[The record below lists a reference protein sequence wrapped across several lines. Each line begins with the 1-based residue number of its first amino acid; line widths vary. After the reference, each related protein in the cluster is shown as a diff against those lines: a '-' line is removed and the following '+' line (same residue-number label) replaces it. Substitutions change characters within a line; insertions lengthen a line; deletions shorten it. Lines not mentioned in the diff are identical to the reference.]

1 MSSVNPRDE
10 FDVAGE
16 DMPVGMHRPQPSKWK
31 SVWPFLVILII
42 VPLLAWGA
50 SSLLTNRPT
59 SSNTTVAPTGQSE
72 AQSAQSTP
80 ETTQSA
86 PAEQAESAQSE
97 PVTEPES
104 TPTPANEPIVDTN
117 VKISVLNGTGR
128 NGLAARTAEELTAA
142 GFAGAATGNAT
153 GWTTDVSTVYYQ
165 DPNLE
170 ASARAVGE
178 AVGITNVQQS
188 NNIGDSDIVVLLR

>member
-142 GFAGAATGNAT
+142 GFAGATTGNAT
-153 GWTTDVSTVYYQ
+153 GWTTEDSTVYYQ

>member
-31 SVWPFLVILII
+31 SVWPFLVILIV

-59 SSNTTVAPTGQSE
+59 SSNTAATPTGQSE
-72 AQSAQSTP
+72 AQSAQSAP

-104 TPTPANEPIVDTN
+104 TPAPANEPIVDTN
-117 VKISVLNGTGR
+117 VKISVLNGTGQ
-128 NGLAARTAEELTAA
+128 NGLAARTAEKLTAA

-153 GWTTDVSTVYYQ
+153 GWTTEVSTVYYQ

-170 ASARAVGE
+170 ASARAVAE

>member
-31 SVWPFLVILII
+31 SVWPFLVILIV

-59 SSNTTVAPTGQSE
+59 SSNTTVASSGQSE

-86 PAEQAESAQSE
+86 SAEQAESTRSE

-104 TPTPANEPIVDTN
+104 TPAPANEPIVDTN

-128 NGLAARTAEELTAA
+128 NGLAAQTAEELTAA

-153 GWTTDVSTVYYQ
+153 GWTTEVSTVYYQ

-170 ASARAVGE
+170 ASARAVAE

>member
-50 SSLLTNRPT
+50 SSLLTNRSTP
-59 SSNTTVAPTGQSE
+59 SNTTATPTGQSE

-86 PAEQAESAQSE
+86 PAEQAESARPES
-97 PVTEPES
+97 VTEPES
-104 TPTPANEPIVDTN
+104 TPSPANEPIVDTN

-142 GFAGAATGNAT
+142 GFAGATTGNAT
-153 GWTTDVSTVYYQ
+153 GWTTDDSTVYYQ

-178 AVGITNVQQS
+178 AVGITNVRQS
-188 NNIGDSDIVVLLR
+188 DNIGDSDIVVLLR

>member
-31 SVWPFLVILII
+31 SVWPFLVILIV

-59 SSNTTVAPTGQSE
+59 PSNATATPTGQSE

-86 PAEQAESAQSE
+86 PAEQAESARPES
-97 PVTEPES
+97 VTEPES
-104 TPTPANEPIVDTN
+104 TPSPANDPIVDTN

-128 NGLAARTAEELTAA
+128 NGLAAQTAEELTAA
-142 GFAGAATGNAT
+142 GFAGATTGNAT
-153 GWTTDVSTVYYQ
+153 GWTTQDSTVYYQ

-170 ASARAVGE
+170 ASARAVAE

>member
-59 SSNTTVAPTGQSE
+59 PSNATATPTGQSE

-86 PAEQAESAQSE
+86 PAEQAESARPES
-97 PVTEPES
+97 VTEPES
-104 TPTPANEPIVDTN
+104 TPSPANDPIVDTN

-142 GFAGAATGNAT
+142 GFAGATTGNAT
-153 GWTTDVSTVYYQ
+153 GWTTDDSTVYYQ

-178 AVGITNVQQS
+178 AVGITNVRQS
-188 NNIGDSDIVVLLR
+188 DNIGDSDIVVLLR

>member
-50 SSLLTNRPT
+50 SSLLTNRST

-128 NGLAARTAEELTAA
+128 NGLAAQTAEELTAA

-153 GWTTDVSTVYYQ
+153 GWTTEVSTVYYQ

>member
-1 MSSVNPRDE
+1 MSSVYPRDE
-10 FDVAGE
+10 FDAAGE

-31 SVWPFLVILII
+31 SVWPFLVILIV

-59 SSNTTVAPTGQSE
+59 SSNTAATPTGQSE
-72 AQSAQSTP
+72 AQSAQSAP

-104 TPTPANEPIVDTN
+104 TPAPANEPIVDTN
-117 VKISVLNGTGR
+117 VKISVLNGTGQ
-128 NGLAARTAEELTAA
+128 NGLAARTAEKLTAA

-153 GWTTDVSTVYYQ
+153 GWETEDSTVYYQ

-178 AVGITNVQQS
+178 AVGITNVRQS

>member
-31 SVWPFLVILII
+31 SVWPFLVILIV

-59 SSNTTVAPTGQSE
+59 SSNTTATPTGQSE

-86 PAEQAESAQSE
+86 PAQQAESAQSE

-104 TPTPANEPIVDTN
+104 TPAPANEPIVDTN
-117 VKISVLNGTGR
+117 VKISVLNGTGQ
-128 NGLAARTAEELTAA
+128 NGLAARTAEKLTAA

-153 GWTTDVSTVYYQ
+153 GWETEDSTVYYQ

>member
-31 SVWPFLVILII
+31 SVWPFLVILIV

-142 GFAGAATGNAT
+142 GFAGATTGNAT
-153 GWTTDVSTVYYQ
+153 GWTTEDSTVYYQ

>member
-31 SVWPFLVILII
+31 SVWPFLVILIV

-72 AQSAQSTP
+72 AQSAQSAP

-104 TPTPANEPIVDTN
+104 TPAPANEPIVDTN

-128 NGLAARTAEELTAA
+128 SGLAAQTAEELTAA

-178 AVGITNVQQS
+178 AVGITNVRQS

>member
-31 SVWPFLVILII
+31 SVWPFLVILIV

-59 SSNTTVAPTGQSE
+59 SSNTTVTPSGQSE

-86 PAEQAESAQSE
+86 SAEQAESTRSE

-104 TPTPANEPIVDTN
+104 TPAPANEPIVDTN

-128 NGLAARTAEELTAA
+128 NGLAAQTAEELTAA

-153 GWTTDVSTVYYQ
+153 GWTTEVSTVYYQ

-170 ASARAVGE
+170 ASARAVAE

>member
-31 SVWPFLVILII
+31 SVWPFLVILIV

-59 SSNTTVAPTGQSE
+59 SSNTTVATSGQSE

-86 PAEQAESAQSE
+86 PAEQAESARSE

-104 TPTPANEPIVDTN
+104 TPAPANEPIVDTN

-128 NGLAARTAEELTAA
+128 NGLAAQTAEELTAA

-153 GWTTDVSTVYYQ
+153 GWRTDVSTVYYQ

-170 ASARAVGE
+170 ASARAVAE